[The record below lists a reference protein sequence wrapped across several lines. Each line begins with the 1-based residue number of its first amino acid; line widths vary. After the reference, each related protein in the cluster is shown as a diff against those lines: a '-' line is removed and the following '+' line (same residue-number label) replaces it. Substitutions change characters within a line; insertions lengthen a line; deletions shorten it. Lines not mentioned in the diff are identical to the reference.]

1 MNKNEILVNHGTN
14 YKEMTRELLEASG
27 LNRADTGPFLQ
38 GGH

>member
-14 YKEMTRELLEASG
+14 YKEMTRELLEASD
-27 LNRADTGPFLQ
+27 LIGPFLQ